1 MKNVIH
7 LFLKIIRLYNVH
19 YDILHL
25 WYMIY
30 DSIIYDTLFS
40 NLGFSALNEHTLD
53 RSIKKEFKVEIRTI
67 YQVTFLKTCPVN
79 Q

>member
-1 MKNVIH
+1 
-7 LFLKIIRLYNVH
+7 
-19 YDILHL
+19 
-25 WYMIY
+25 MIY

-40 NLGFSALNEHTLD
+40 NLGFPALNEHTLD